1 MRLQLKKFPQIV
13 TTMKDLSEL
22 NLDGTSITEVPS
34 SIELLP
40 GLELLNLNDCKNLA
54 RVPSSI
60 NGLKSPKTLNLSGC
74 CKLENVPDTLGQV
87 ESLEELDIS
96 ETAVRRPPSSI
107 FLMKNL
113 RTLSLFGC
121 NGPPSW
127 HLHLPFNLMGKSSC
141 LVALMLP
148 SLSGALKLCK
158 SNGIVIESI
167 DSLKLLGNNG
177 WAILML
183 REYLEAVSDPLKDFS
198 TVVPESK
205 IPKWFMYQNEG
216 PSITVTRPSYLYNM
230 NKIVGYAICCV
241 FHVRRYSTRIKKRRH
256 SYELQCCMD
265 GSDRDIVLSCC
276 LKLEKFPDIV
286 QVLWDGTDIRELSFA
301 IELLFRL
308 VLLTLNGCKNLERL
322 PRTISALKYL
332 STLNLSGLLKFR
344 EFPEKTLSKD
354 QLLEIHL
361 EGTAIRGLPAS
372 IELLSG
378 NVLLNL
384 KDCNN
389 LKSLPSTINGLR
401 SLRML
406 HLSGCSKLKNAQAL
420 GKVESLEKDS
430 DSWKKNVDKGI
441 KLSTTAVSACSL
453 ACHRLIQ
460 TSKSHAE
467 ELNLITANSHLRWP
481 FLPV

>member
-148 SLSGALKLCK
+148 SLSGLRSLTKLDLSDCGLGEGAIPSDIGNLHSLNELYLSKNNFVTLPASINSLLNLKELEMEDCKRLQSLPQLPPNIIFVKVNGCSSLVTLLGALKLCK

-265 GSDRDIVLSCC
+265 GSDRGFFITFGGKFSHSGSDHLWLLFLSR
-276 LKLEKFPDIV
+276 
-286 QVLWDGTDIRELSFA
+286 RECYDRRWIFESNHFKLSFNDA
-301 IELLFRL
+301 REKYDLAGSGTGLKVKRCGFHPVYMHEVEEL
-308 VLLTLNGCKNLERL
+308 
-322 PRTISALKYL
+322 
-332 STLNLSGLLKFR
+332 
-344 EFPEKTLSKD
+344 D
-354 QLLEIHL
+354 QTTKQWTHF
-361 EGTAIRGLPAS
+361 TS
-372 IELLSG
+372 Y
-378 NVLLNL
+378 
-384 KDCNN
+384 
-389 LKSLPSTINGLR
+389 SLY
-401 SLRML
+401 
-406 HLSGCSKLKNAQAL
+406 
-420 GKVESLEKDS
+420 ESDHDFFGSNME
-430 DSWKKNVDKGI
+430 VA
-441 KLSTTAVSACSL
+441 T
-453 ACHRLIQ
+453 
-460 TSKSHAE
+460 TSK
-467 ELNLITANSHLRWP
+467 
-481 FLPV
+481 

>member
-265 GSDRDIVLSCC
+265 GSDRGFFITFGGKFSHSGSDHLWLLFLSR
-276 LKLEKFPDIV
+276 
-286 QVLWDGTDIRELSFA
+286 RECYDRRWIFESNHFKLSFNDA
-301 IELLFRL
+301 REKYDLAGSGTGLKVKRCGFHPVYMHEVEEL
-308 VLLTLNGCKNLERL
+308 
-322 PRTISALKYL
+322 
-332 STLNLSGLLKFR
+332 
-344 EFPEKTLSKD
+344 D
-354 QLLEIHL
+354 QTTKQWTHF
-361 EGTAIRGLPAS
+361 TS
-372 IELLSG
+372 Y
-378 NVLLNL
+378 
-384 KDCNN
+384 
-389 LKSLPSTINGLR
+389 SLY
-401 SLRML
+401 
-406 HLSGCSKLKNAQAL
+406 
-420 GKVESLEKDS
+420 ESDHDFFGSNME
-430 DSWKKNVDKGI
+430 VA
-441 KLSTTAVSACSL
+441 T
-453 ACHRLIQ
+453 
-460 TSKSHAE
+460 TSK
-467 ELNLITANSHLRWP
+467 
-481 FLPV
+481 